1 MDTWDWGYCAWD
13 SLGFPQCVNYF
24 PQYSEM
30 GWNGHSLGFPQCV
43 HYFSYGGTVGWDGHS
58 SDSGECPKN
67 IKTIWDS
74 HCTIGHL
81 LAMLDMIGVTFVVMR
96 PSTMLALVETM

>member
-1 MDTWDWGYCAWD
+1 
-13 SLGFPQCVNYF
+13 
-24 PQYSEM
+24 
-30 GWNGHSLGFPQCV
+30 
-43 HYFSYGGTVGWDGHS
+43 VGWDGHL

-81 LAMLDMIGVTFVVMR
+81 LAMLDMTGVGVSSVGVGGGGWVHPKGANSMAV
-96 PSTMLALVETM
+96 LGLV